1 MTEPAG
7 RAAPILVAAA
17 IAAIVFLAIA
27 IAVVVTTASVPDARA
42 LGTAVVSR
50 G

>member
-27 IAVVVTTASVPDARA
+27 IGVAITTSP
-42 LGTAVVSR
+42 GP
-50 G
+50 

>member
-17 IAAIVFLAIA
+17 IAAIVFLVIA
-27 IAVVVTTASVPDARA
+27 IGVAVTTSP
-42 LGTAVVSR
+42 GP
-50 G
+50 